1 MTTLW
6 RSERDIP
13 DLTGKTYL
21 VTGANSGL
29 GLQSTRML
37 SSHGAHVVMA
47 CRSAAR
53 AESAKQGVLRDNPEA
68 SLELLSLDLSDLRQI
83 ESATETFLKKHE
95 RLDGLLNNAGL
106 MALPLART
114 ADGFEMQMGTNHLGH
129 FALTSLLFPVL
140 TKSRGRVVSVSS
152 IMHRFAR
159 STVEDLSYEKR
170 RYDKWEAYAN
180 SKLANLLFTFE
191 LAQRAADHPVK
202 VVAAH
207 PGYSATDLQGKGP
220 DAEGAWLMG
229 QFMALSNA
237 FFAQPAE
244 LGALPQLR
252 ALTDPEVESRDYFGP
267 KGLFELGGA
276 AGRVGYSSAA
286 ADKKLAAELWQQS
299 VALTGQSFQGLS

>member
-6 RSERDIP
+6 QSERDIP

-37 SSHGAHVVMA
+37 AARGAHVVMA
-47 CRSAAR
+47 CRSVGR
-53 AESAKQGVLRDNPEA
+53 AESAKQGVVRDNPKA
-68 SLELLSLDLSDLRQI
+68 SLELLSLDLSDLRHI
-83 ESATETFLKKHE
+83 EAAAETFSKKHD

-106 MALPLART
+106 MALPLTRT
-114 ADGFEMQMGTNHLGH
+114 IDGFEMQMGTNHLGH
-129 FALTSLLFPVL
+129 FALTSLLFPL
-140 TKSRGRVVSVSS
+140 LIKSQGRVVSVSS

-159 STVEDLSYEKR
+159 SVVEDLSYEKR
-170 RYDKWEAYAN
+170 KYDKWEAYAN

-191 LAQRAADHPVK
+191 LAQRAANLPVK

-229 QFMALSNA
+229 QLMALSNA
-237 FFAQPAE
+237 FFAQSAE

-252 ALTDPEVESRDYFGP
+252 ALTDPEVENHDYFGP

-276 AGRVGYSSAA
+276 AGRVGYSAA
-286 ADKKLAAELWQQS
+286 AANKKVAAELWQQS
-299 VALTGQSFQGLS
+299 VALTGQSFQALS